1 MAFQIGLMKKR
12 TPKSHKR
19 WLGAVLLSAIAL
31 IASCRPTD
39 GLNAKLQ
46 PLSAQFKVA
55 NQAAS
60 IEPMLALYYLEGSDD
75 NSIARL
81 KGALS
86 YELGLQIERI
96 QFEPLSGASEETIE
110 FTHNGTAYGPSLPP
124 RYRMRVVY
132 AGKDQFTSLF
142 TIGKSPSGTWRI
154 ICAKPIATLH
164 Y

>member
-1 MAFQIGLMKKR
+1 MTQTLAAAACFGVLALLAACSPTSELEAGLEE
-12 TPKSHKR
+12 
-19 WLGAVLLSAIAL
+19 LSA
-31 IASCRPTD
+31 R
-39 GLNAKLQ
+39 
-46 PLSAQFKVA
+46 FKAA
-55 NQAAS
+55 NQADT
-60 IEPMLALYYLEGSDD
+60 IEPMLELYCLKGCDKVITS
-75 NSIARL
+75 RL
-81 KGALS
+81 KGALNF
-86 YELGLQIERI
+86 ELGVPIEQIE
-96 QFEPLSGASEETIE
+96 FEPLSGASEETIE

>member
-1 MAFQIGLMKKR
+1 MEKR
-12 TPKSHKR
+12 TPKTHKR
-19 WLGAVLLSAIAL
+19 WFGAALLSAIAL
-31 IASCRPTD
+31 IAGCRPTD
-39 GLNAKLQ
+39 GLNAKLR
-46 PLSAQFKVA
+46 PLSTEFKAA
-55 NQAAS
+55 NQADS

-81 KGALS
+81 KSALS
-86 YELGLQIERI
+86 YELGLQIEHI

-142 TIGKSPSGTWRI
+142 TIGKTPSGAWRI
-154 ICAKPIATLH
+154 ISAKPNTTLH